1 MSDSLHP
8 SLANDH
14 ASHAGVGRAEARTRI
29 VVGVTAAMMVLEIAV
44 GKLTGSLALTA
55 DGWHMATHAGA
66 LGLSALAYAF
76 ARRRADD
83 PRYSFGTG
91 KTYALAGYTSAVLL
105 GLVALWMGVES
116 GRRLISPVTIQFA
129 EALPIAVLGLIVNLG
144 CAVLLG
150 VGHDDHAPAGHHH
163 HDHDHDHDHG
173 VGDDHHDRAAQH
185 HAGDHALGHHHAAD
199 AGEAPAHPGGH
210 DHNLR
215 SAYLHVI
222 ADAFTSVLAIVA
234 LLAGRYLHWTVL
246 DPLMGIVGAV
256 VISRWAFDLARGSA
270 RQLLDAAIEPLRT
283 ERLRSAL
290 EAEGTSRVLD
300 LHLWEIG
307 PNRRACVV
315 AVAEHEPREPDHYR
329 ARVRAVE
336 DVCHL
341 TVEVHHVRAA
351 RDDE

>member
-1 MSDSLHP
+1 VLLKVTPRVGTVALSRELLLP
-8 SLANDH
+8 ITLAWFLF
-14 ASHAGVGRAEARTRI
+14 AIAFVAGRGLGARLGWSRQTT
-29 VVGVTAAMMVLEIAV
+29 GAMILAV
-44 GKLTGSLALTA
+44 G
-55 DGWHMATHAGA
+55 
-66 LGLSALAYAF
+66 LGNTLF
-76 ARRRADD
+76 V
-83 PRYSFGTG
+83 
-91 KTYALAGYTSAVLL
+91 GYPLIEWRL
-105 GLVALWMGVES
+105 G
-116 GRRLISPVTIQFA
+116 P

>member
-1 MSDSLHP
+1 MTNTVHP
-8 SLANDH
+8 PLANDH
-14 ASHAGVGRAEARTRI
+14 ASHAGVGRAETRTRI
-29 VVGVTAAMMVLEIAV
+29 VVVVTTAMMVLEIVV
-44 GKLTGSLALTA
+44 GKVTGSLALTA

-76 ARRRADD
+76 ARQRAGD

-105 GLVALWMGVES
+105 GLVALWMGAES
-116 GRRLISPVTIQFA
+116 ARRLISPVTIQFA
-129 EALPIAVLGLIVNLG
+129 DALPIAVLGLVVNLA
-144 CAVLLG
+144 CAVVLG
-150 VGHDDHAPAGHHH
+150 FGHDDHSHGHE
-163 HDHDHDHDHG
+163 HDHEDHDHG
-173 VGDDHHDRAAQH
+173 LDHRHEDEKH
-185 HAGDHALGHHHAAD
+185 HGRPGAHA
-199 AGEAPAHPGGH
+199 H

-234 LLAGRYLHWTVL
+234 LLAGNYLGWTKL

-256 VISRWAFDLARGSA
+256 VISRWALDLARGSA
-270 RQLLDAAIEPLRT
+270 HQLLDAAVEPGRT

-290 EAEGTSRVLD
+290 EAGGTSRVLD

-315 AVAEHEPREPDHYR
+315 AVAEDEPREAGHYHR
-329 ARVRAVE
+329 RIRAVE

-341 TVEVHHVRAA
+341 TVEVHRG
-351 RDDE
+351 RLPSDDA

>member
-1 MSDSLHP
+1 MSSPIHP
-8 SLANDH
+8 PLANDH
-14 ASHAGVGRAEARTRI
+14 ASHAGVGQAETRTRI
-29 VVGVTAAMMVLEIAV
+29 VVGVTTAMMVLEIAV
-44 GKLTGSLALTA
+44 GRITGSLALTA

-76 ARRRADD
+76 ARQRAGD

-105 GLVALWMGVES
+105 GLVALWMGFES
-116 GRRLISPVTIQFA
+116 ARRLISPVTIRFG
-129 EALPIAVLGLIVNLG
+129 EALPIAVLGLIVNLV
-144 CAVLLG
+144 CAVVLG
-150 VGHDDHAPAGHHH
+150 LGHDDHGHDHDH
-163 HDHDHDHDHG
+163 EHSPDHDHDHARSHE
-173 VGDDHHDRAAQH
+173 H
-185 HAGDHALGHHHAAD
+185 
-199 AGEAPAHPGGH
+199 GH

-234 LLAGRYLHWTVL
+234 LLAGKYLRWTQL

-256 VISRWAFDLARGSA
+256 VISRWALDLARGSA
-270 RQLLDAAIEPLRT
+270 HQLLDAAVEPGRT

-290 EAEGTSRVLD
+290 EAGGTSRVLD

-315 AVAEHEPREPDHYR
+315 AVAEDEPREARHYHR
-329 ARVRAVE
+329 RIRAVE

-341 TVEVHHVRAA
+341 TVEVHRG
-351 RDDE
+351 RFPSDDA

>member
-1 MSDSLHP
+1 MTESSHAI
-8 SLANDH
+8 LANDH

-29 VVGVTAAMMVLEIAV
+29 VVGVTAAMMVLEIVV
-44 GKLTGSLALTA
+44 GKITGSLALTA

-66 LGLSALAYAF
+66 LGLSALAYVF
-76 ARRRADD
+76 ARRRAAD
-83 PRYSFGTG
+83 PRYTFGTG

-116 GRRLISPVTIQFA
+116 ARRLISPVTIQFA
-129 EALPIAVLGLIVNLG
+129 EALPIAVLGLAVNLV
-144 CAVLLG
+144 CAVVLG
-150 VGHDDHAPAGHHH
+150 VGHDDHG
-163 HDHDHDHDHG
+163 HDHG
-173 VGDDHHDRAAQH
+173 HPHGHGLAHGEDHGRGHAEH
-185 HAGDHALGHHHAAD
+185 HGH
-199 AGEAPAHPGGH
+199 GH

-234 LLAGRYLHWTVL
+234 LLAGKYLRWTVL

-270 RQLLDAAIEPLRT
+270 RQLLDAAVEPHRT

-315 AVAEHEPREPDHYR
+315 AVAEHEPREASHYR
-329 ARVRAVE
+329 ERVRAVE

-341 TVEVHHVRAA
+341 TVEVHRSSSL
-351 RDDE
+351 RGDE